1 MYLSVLLACVS
12 GAGSGQKRAPQELQM
27 VVSHHVPAGNQTWA
41 PWESS
46 QCSSLSSHLYSPVN
60 RCAKEDNYPIH
71 GKDEGLKAVRQ
82 ASFRKIVEL
91 RR

>member
-1 MYLSVLLACVS
+1 MYLNVLLACVS

-46 QCSSLSSHLYSPVN
+46 QCSSPSSHLSSPVN
-60 RCAKEDNYPIH
+60 RCAKED
-71 GKDEGLKAVRQ
+71 KKMKASRLSD
-82 ASFRKIVEL
+82 SFRKIAEL
-91 RR
+91 SR